1 MSLKLLKR
9 GWLVL
14 MLSGI
19 TLAWFVLFRTKP
31 VYSWG
36 LQEIIIEAICL
47 FALITGYVYIAKLK
61 IRNLSIGWGL
71 FTAGMLVH
79 LLSQFIYQPKFIG
92 IELKG
97 IIAVIGLILIVD
109 GFYRTFNRVKE
120 AEEKYR
126 ILFDNS
132 PDFIAQ
138 VDEKGRFLT
147 ANLAM
152 AKSLGIKREDLIG
165 KSFFEVMPEEVA
177 KKRLK
182 MGRRVVEER
191 KIRVFEDWRQGRC
204 FHNIY
209 VPIPGQRSFQV
220 IARDITSQKKT
231 EEQLKESKR
240 KYKVVT
246 DNSTSGIYIFQDGKL
261 VFVNKAMVCL
271 SGYKEEELLSMNY
284 LDLVHPNYRDKLKR
298 MTEQALTG
306 NISGLPSRFEFKAIR
321 KDGKERWI
329 EAAPAIIE
337 YEGRPAILGNIRD
350 ITEQKE
356 LEEALRRSERS
367 YRTLVEN
374 IQEGLGITDPDEN
387 FVFVN
392 NAACSILGYSKDEL
406 VGMNL
411 IQLVPP
417 HDLEKILRET
427 EKRKQGKKTI
437 YEIKM
442 RRKDG
447 KLRDVRVSAI
457 PLYDKSGAFAGT
469 IGMFWDITERKQAE
483 KRMENLTLLYKELGK
498 AVNQSETINEFS
510 GRILRILNNVIDYD
524 MADIL
529 VYESEEN
536 ALVES
541 AQIGY
546 PRELEERTIKR
557 QKVGRGERRVAA
569 FSVFHKKAI
578 YIDNMKENELT
589 QYSRDLVEK
598 FDLSEMYAVPL
609 MTRGNLRG
617 VLQVIVKSGKTL
629 SRENRQLLDIIS
641 EEIAAGIAKI
651 KAEEELRN
659 IAIRD
664 YLTGLYNHRYF
675 YEKLEEEKGR
685 NERYK
690 EFFSLLYLDIDDF
703 KVYNDTYG
711 HIEGDKILKTLG
723 KVLRRCLRKMDS
735 AYRYGGDE
743 FVVLLPHTYKDQ
755 AKKVAERIRE
765 EIRRELYPIHKITV
779 SIGVADS
786 RTSEDVIKAADRA
799 MYEAKREGK
808 DRVKVAGESE

>member
-1 MSLKLLKR
+1 
-9 GWLVL
+9 
-14 MLSGI
+14 
-19 TLAWFVLFRTKP
+19 
-31 VYSWG
+31 
-36 LQEIIIEAICL
+36 
-47 FALITGYVYIAKLK
+47 
-61 IRNLSIGWGL
+61 
-71 FTAGMLVH
+71 
-79 LLSQFIYQPKFIG
+79 
-92 IELKG
+92 
-97 IIAVIGLILIVD
+97 
-109 GFYRTFNRVKE
+109 
-120 AEEKYR
+120 
-126 ILFDNS
+126 
-132 PDFIAQ
+132 
-138 VDEKGRFLT
+138 
-147 ANLAM
+147 
-152 AKSLGIKREDLIG
+152 
-165 KSFFEVMPEEVA
+165 
-177 KKRLK
+177 
-182 MGRRVVEER
+182 
-191 KIRVFEDWRQGRC
+191 
-204 FHNIY
+204 
-209 VPIPGQRSFQV
+209 
-220 IARDITSQKKT
+220 
-231 EEQLKESKR
+231 
-240 KYKVVT
+240 
-246 DNSTSGIYIFQDGKL
+246 
-261 VFVNKAMVCL
+261 
-271 SGYKEEELLSMNY
+271 
-284 LDLVHPNYRDKLKR
+284 
-298 MTEQALTG
+298 
-306 NISGLPSRFEFKAIR
+306 
-321 KDGKERWI
+321 
-329 EAAPAIIE
+329 
-337 YEGRPAILGNIRD
+337 
-350 ITEQKE
+350 
-356 LEEALRRSERS
+356 
-367 YRTLVEN
+367 
-374 IQEGLGITDPDEN
+374 
-387 FVFVN
+387 
-392 NAACSILGYSKDEL
+392 
-406 VGMNL
+406 
-411 IQLVPP
+411 
-417 HDLEKILRET
+417 
-427 EKRKQGKKTI
+427 
-437 YEIKM
+437 
-442 RRKDG
+442 
-447 KLRDVRVSAI
+447 
-457 PLYDKSGAFAGT
+457 
-469 IGMFWDITERKQAE
+469 
-483 KRMENLTLLYKELGK
+483 
-498 AVNQSETINEFS
+498 
-510 GRILRILNNVIDYD
+510 VIDYD

-557 QKVGRGERRVAA
+557 QKVEREERKVAA

-598 FDLSEMYAVPL
+598 FDLSEMYTVPL

-629 SRENRQLLDIIS
+629 SKENRQLLDIIS

-703 KVYNDTYG
+703 KLYNDTYG

-723 KVLRRCLRKMDS
+723 KVLRRCLRKVDS